1 MRLIFGVLSL
11 LFVVAVIGFLAKKQ
25 ITSLS
30 VLPAPAPSTEAATG
44 SSSVPTAPAA
54 PMTPGQQS
62 RQTQEQVRQAVESA
76 MQQPRAMPDDSK

>member
-25 ITSLS
+25 MTSLS
-30 VLPAPAPSTEAATG
+30 VLPVPSPTTESATG
-44 SSSVPTAPAA
+44 SGVPAAPTA